1 MPLNPSKRVILVDAS
16 SYCSAPPLAT
26 SSRILLPP
34 RPTRAEEARRP
45 HAPLRAV
52 KAEVR
57 ESEAE
62 SVEFVFEDEEE
73 EKAEDVKPKIEL
85 DPRQLS
91 ARVAAISIRQ
101 PSSAASA
108 SSGEERDGSFRTQ
121 PPCRVPPSQL
131 GPADPPRR
139 PGRPKGS
146 KSRPRIVPIPDL
158 PVPPVRAA
166 AARAAKGMALTS
178 SRS

>member
-73 EKAEDVKPKIEL
+73 EKAEAEDVKPKIEL

-91 ARVAAISIRQ
+91 ARVAAISSPVWRPQ
-101 PSSAASA
+101 RPPEKNGTARSA
-108 SSGEERDGSFRTQ
+108 R
-121 PPCRVPPSQL
+121 
-131 GPADPPRR
+131 
-139 PGRPKGS
+139 
-146 KSRPRIVPIPDL
+146 SRP
-158 PVPPVRAA
+158 AE
-166 AARAAKGMALTS
+166 
-178 SRS
+178 SRQAS